1 MDAQGLRDALASQCP
16 TFKLR
21 AIGKLDVGKL
31 SERRKDITA
40 VTTYLRG
47 VQTKSAY
54 VERQGTKTIRT
65 GLFLLHAVKGGGKT
79 VLLKKIAAH
88 HAVQKDAGIFVTYNG
103 GSPVYPVTP
112 WDELRC
118 FAVQL
123 LLSQGV
129 PVKIAAR
136 VESLVVA
143 LKFMRK
149 AKNLSSSAPLTI
161 CVDEIVA
168 LDGQK
173 VSALGPG
180 SDPAQATISAL
191 MRYQDDVTNKGTR
204 GRVYFIF
211 SSLIASYADKTGSS
225 RIIWKHGL
233 KNLTHKAAVSLL
245 SGKAKELYENMP
257 AVRWIFAILAGH
269 PRAVVDGFM
278 PLVQELEGTGTKK
291 SSDAAVTTLLW
302 KILMHC
308 KFEQHMDLPY
318 VREVVRN
325 WIADAEQEDRAR
337 TKGWLQTGSAGKE
350 ILMPLVLRH
359 YSESK
364 DVSEVR
370 LALKQLYHADQA
382 VSKGQEKKAEALV
395 AHFEIL
401 KKLCL
406 DGTTGVAVQK
416 FFDGGR
422 MKRDGTTNL
431 GERRLYWG
439 KKAATFDVQSFRKE
453 DFSEFVVPS
462 LLRGQTAIS
471 QAQNEP
477 GVEYLC
483 PFFKRPPS
491 ASRPYTEKD
500 LLVAKV
506 QVKYGNTPPAWT
518 DIVSKVNR
526 SRASEALKE
535 AAIDSF
541 TVLYTIA
548 GNVPDQKKE
557 EMSENVVYYDRKG
570 MKSYT
575 AKLGPLRYDY
585 EKAEK
590 KLSS

>member
-1 MDAQGLRDALASQCP
+1 MDAQGLRDALAQYP
-16 TFKLR
+16 TFEPR
-21 AIGKLDVGKL
+21 AIDVGEL
-31 SERRKDITA
+31 SERGGDIKA
-40 VTTYLRG
+40 VREYLRG
-47 VQTKSAY
+47 VRTKSKY
-54 VERQGTKTIRT
+54 VERQGTETIRT

-103 GSPVYPVTP
+103 ASPVAAVTP
-112 WDELRC
+112 RDELRC

-129 PVKIAAR
+129 PAEIAAR
-136 VESLVVA
+136 VESLDVA

-161 CVDEIVA
+161 CVDEIAV

-191 MRYQDDVTNKGTR
+191 MRYQDDVTTKGTG

-211 SSLIASYADKTGSS
+211 SSLIASYADGQDKTGSS
-225 RIIWKHGL
+225 RIILKHGL

-245 SGKAKELYENMP
+245 SGKAKEVYQNMP
-257 AVRWIFAILAGH
+257 AARWIFAILAGH
-269 PRAVVDGFM
+269 PRAVVDGFI
-278 PLVQELEGTGTKK
+278 PLVQELEDTGKSAKKKK

-302 KILMHC
+302 HLLMHC
-308 KFEQHMDLPY
+308 KFEQNMDLPY
-318 VREVVRN
+318 VRKVVRN

-337 TKGWLQTGSAGKE
+337 TRGWLQKGSAGKE
-350 ILMPLVLRH
+350 ILTPLILRH

-364 DVSEVR
+364 DDSEVR
-370 LALKQLYHADQA
+370 FALKQLYHADQA
-382 VSKGQEKKAEALV
+382 VSEGQEKKAEALV

-406 DGTTGVAVQK
+406 DGTKGIAVQK
-416 FFDGGR
+416 FFRGGR

-439 KKAATFDVQSFRKE
+439 KKAATFDVQSFRKKS
-453 DFSEFVVPS
+453 FSDLVVPS

-491 ASRPYTEKD
+491 SNF
-500 LLVAKV
+500 L
-506 QVKYGNTPPAWT
+506 PPPPPSHPLHALQPRT
-518 DIVSKVNR
+518 TQHHRTQQQQPPNDGK
-526 SRASEALKE
+526 RASECTTRPRVEEGRRRGLPDRVAHPCASAGGV
-535 AAIDSF
+535 AAES
-541 TVLYTIA
+541 
-548 GNVPDQKKE
+548 G
-557 EMSENVVYYDRKG
+557 R
-570 MKSYT
+570 
-575 AKLGPLRYDY
+575 
-585 EKAEK
+585 
-590 KLSS
+590 